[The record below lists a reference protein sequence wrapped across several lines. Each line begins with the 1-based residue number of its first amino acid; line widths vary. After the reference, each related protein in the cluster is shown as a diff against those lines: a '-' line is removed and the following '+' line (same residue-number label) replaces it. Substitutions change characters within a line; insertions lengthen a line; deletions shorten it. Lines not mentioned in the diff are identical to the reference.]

1 MEKTTEFNEKA
12 VYSDI
17 KLEDEETT
25 YFKYLGTE
33 DERNYFRFI
42 GGKDSYYSIE
52 RSKYGISIG
61 FKATIPL
68 YIVPD
73 EQVQE
78 LIKSGKITEQ

>member
-1 MEKTTEFNEKA
+1 MEKTNKFDKKA
-12 VYSDI
+12 IYSDI
-17 KLEDEETT
+17 KSQDEETT

-52 RSKYGISIG
+52 HSKYGISIG

-73 EQVQE
+73 EQLQE
-78 LIKSGKITEQ
+78 LIKQGKIVEQ